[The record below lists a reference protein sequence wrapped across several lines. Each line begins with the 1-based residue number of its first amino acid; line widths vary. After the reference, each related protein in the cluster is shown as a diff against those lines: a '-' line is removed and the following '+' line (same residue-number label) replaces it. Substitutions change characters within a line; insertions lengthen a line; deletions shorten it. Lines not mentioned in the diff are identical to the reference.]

1 MKEMLIKVEGMKCAG
16 CSLGL
21 EGALEDL
28 PFVASAE
35 ADHVAGTAKMTFS
48 GEPDKEQIN
57 KAVESLGI
65 KVIAYD

>member
-1 MKEMLIKVEGMKCAG
+1 MYKRQ
-16 CSLGL
+16 L

-57 KAVESLGI
+57 KAVESLGF

>member
-35 ADHVAGTAKMTFS
+35 ADHVAGTAKLRS
-48 GEPDKEQIN
+48 NPQISSQGQN
-57 KAVESLGI
+57 AF
-65 KVIAYD
+65 